1 MPSEIMLRE
10 NLAALFQLY
19 VKPAAAFG
27 RILDRGRFWF
37 CALAALAVSLLLHAS
52 DAGPRFLLTVPSLTS
67 AALLRFISYQ
77 PGAYLAPLVAVAI
90 AMVPAIIAVRAI
102 LGFGSA
108 GVLIRS
114 DYLPLL
120 FCVLMSWAAAH
131 LPLAL
136 ARMWIDSEWLDTPL
150 FYGIADFYFV
160 ILAGLSVRTV
170 FGTGFGAAF
179 GMAALGWGA
188 GVLGTG
194 LLAVL
199 GGFSYYL
206 MSPLILYFLYV
217 LFGSEVRSLG
227 EGLQSGRRL
236 QQQLEIAA
244 TNPHDADAHYQLGLI
259 YQKRRQYTEAIA
271 RFERALQIDPEEADA
286 HYQLG
291 RIAREQGR
299 FDDAIRHL
307 KAAAALDD
315 KLSLS
320 EVWRE
325 LGAAYLD
332 MSQLDE
338 ARAALARY
346 IDRHPYDPEGLY
358 WFGKTL
364 ERLHQPAQ
372 AREMFERCVEAV
384 ETMPSNRKA
393 HVRKWAGQA
402 RTGLRGL

>member
-1 MPSEIMLRE
+1 MLRE
-10 NLAALFQLY
+10 NLTALFQLY
-19 VKPAAAFG
+19 VQPTAALG

-37 CALAALAVSLLLHAS
+37 CALAGLAVSLLLHAS
-52 DAGPRFLLTVPSLTS
+52 DAGPRLFFAASSLPMS
-67 AALLRFISYQ
+67 FAWAALLRFISYQ
-77 PGAYLAPLVAVAI
+77 PGAYLAPLVAIAI
-90 AMVPAIIAVRAI
+90 VMVPAIVALRA
-102 LGFGSA
+102 LRGFGSIS
-108 GVLIRS
+108 VLIRS

-120 FCVLMSWAAAH
+120 ICVLMSWAAAH

-136 ARMWIDSEWLDTPL
+136 ARMWIDSEWLATPL
-150 FYGIADFYFV
+150 FYGVADFYFV
-160 ILAGLSVRTV
+160 VLAGLSVRTV
-170 FGTGFGAAF
+170 FGAGFGSAF

-188 GVLGTG
+188 GVAGTG

-206 MSPLILYFLYV
+206 MSPLIFYFLYV

-227 EGLQSGRRL
+227 EGLQSGRHL

-259 YQKRRQYTEAIA
+259 YQKRRQYSEAIA
-271 RFERALQIDPEEADA
+271 RFQRALEIDPDEADA

-299 FDDAIRHL
+299 FDDAVRHL
-307 KAAAALDD
+307 KDAAALDD

-332 MSQLDE
+332 KSQLED
-338 ARAALARY
+338 ARAALAKY

-358 WFGKTL
+358 WYGMTL
-364 ERLHQPAQ
+364 ARLDHPAQ
-372 AREMFERCVEAV
+372 AREMWERCIDAV
-384 ETMPSNRKA
+384 ATMPSNRKA

>member
-1 MPSEIMLRE
+1 MLRE
-10 NLAALFQLY
+10 NITALFQLY
-19 VKPAAAFG
+19 VRPAAALG

-37 CALAALAVSLLLHAS
+37 SAIAALAVSLLLHAS
-52 DAGPRFLLTVPSLTS
+52 GSGPRALYAAPSLTS
-67 AALLRFISYQ
+67 VALLRFISYE
-77 PGAYLAPLVAVAI
+77 PGAYLSPLLAVAI
-90 AMVPAIIAVRAI
+90 AMVPAVIALRAL
-102 LGFGSA
+102 LGFGSI

-120 FCVLMSWAAAH
+120 ICVLMCWAAAH

-136 ARMWIDSEWLDTPL
+136 ARLWIDSEWLDTPL
-150 FYGIADFYFV
+150 FYGIADLYFV
-160 ILAGLSVRTV
+160 WLGALSVRTI
-170 FGTGFGAAF
+170 FSAGYGAAF
-179 GMAALGWGA
+179 GTAALGWGA

-206 MSPLILYFLYV
+206 MSPLVLYFIYV

-227 EGLQSGRRL
+227 QGMQSGRHL

-299 FDDAIRHL
+299 FGDAIRHL

-332 MSQLDE
+332 KSQLDD
-338 ARAALARY
+338 ARAALAKY

-358 WFGKTL
+358 WYGKTL
-364 ERLHQPAQ
+364 QLLKQPAE
-372 AREMFERCVEAV
+372 ARAMFERCVEAV
-384 ETMPSNRKA
+384 DTMPSNRKA
-393 HVRKWAGQA
+393 HVRKWSSQA
-402 RTGLRGL
+402 RAGLRGL